1 MAASIAF
8 INQVSLNQKTSKSI
22 LGNEAALQSICQYI
36 IVPNVEFRQSGT
48 VASDFVDADVAKD
61 EDLFEEDP
69 QEYIKRDIEGSDSD
83 TRRRAAC
90 ELVRGLR
97 KVRYRFVSSQL
108 YLPPVQDHEAAV
120 TAILGAH
127 IQQLFAA
134 YVPRWCSST
143 SAICSDHG
151 VVTGLTPRRTGR

>member
-48 VASDFVDADVAKD
+48 VASHCVDADVAKD

-108 YLPPVQDHEAAV
+108 DLPPPFRITRLQLLPFWVPISSSYLPRTCHVGVHLPV
-120 TAILGAH
+120 
-127 IQQLFAA
+127 
-134 YVPRWCSST
+134 P
-143 SAICSDHG
+143 SALIM
-151 VVTGLTPRRTGR
+151 V